1 MDIFITIV
9 LLVSGIILILAEI
22 FLLPGITV
30 AILGGAIFICGGLYY
45 AYSHL
50 GLQGGNIAL
59 AISVITFIITFVWLI
74 KSKAI
79 NKIGLHTNIDSTV
92 ADKKVMDEIKEGD
105 EGITL
110 SRLNPIGKVKIG
122 TITIEAKTLGDF
134 IDEDVEIV
142 VLKVYPTQVVV
153 KEKEITFNS

>member
-1 MDIFITIV
+1 MDILITII
-9 LLVSGIILILAEI
+9 LLVLGIILILAEI

-30 AILGGAIFICGGLYY
+30 AILGGAIFIGGGLYY

-59 AISVITFIITFVWLI
+59 AVSIITFIVTFVWLI

-79 NKIGLHTNIDSTV
+79 NKIGLDTNIESSV
-92 ADKKVMDEIKEGD
+92 ADETIMSAIKEGD
-105 EGITL
+105 EGITI

-122 TITIEAKTLGDF
+122 TTAIEAKTLGDF
-134 IDEDVEIV
+134 LDEDVEIV

-153 KEKEITFNS
+153 KPQN